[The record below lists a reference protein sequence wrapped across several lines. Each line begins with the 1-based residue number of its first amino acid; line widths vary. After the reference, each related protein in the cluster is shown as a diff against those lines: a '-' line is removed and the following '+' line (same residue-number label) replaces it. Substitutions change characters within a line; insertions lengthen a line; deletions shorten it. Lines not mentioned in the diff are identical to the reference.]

1 MIDARKKFRNKRAL
15 SDDIVD
21 DMADSVKQMM
31 KLLTQPAGYMVITFT
46 PEGEFI
52 MAYNLGALEENGLL
66 TETELPLDHVIKCV
80 QTEIDE
86 LISDEALKLL

>member
-1 MIDARKKFRNKRAL
+1 MIDARKQFRNKRAL

-21 DMADSVKQMM
+21 DMADSVKRMM

-52 MAYNLGALEENGLL
+52 MAYNLESLEENGLL
-66 TETELPLDHVIKCV
+66 EEDELPLDFILDCV
-80 QTEIDE
+80 KTEIDE
-86 LISDEALKLL
+86 LIVEEAAKLL